1 MEVKVPLPKAL
12 SKKVSPK
19 DIDEESTQNIQIDN
33 DIPEFLMA
41 AQRNME
47 ISELEGSIEDNL
59 NDENGEYWF
68 QITINSINLIKI

>member
-12 SKKVSPK
+12 SKKGAKK

-47 ISELEGSIEDNL
+47 ISELGGSIEDDL
-59 NDENGEYWF
+59 NDENGEY
-68 QITINSINLIKI
+68 